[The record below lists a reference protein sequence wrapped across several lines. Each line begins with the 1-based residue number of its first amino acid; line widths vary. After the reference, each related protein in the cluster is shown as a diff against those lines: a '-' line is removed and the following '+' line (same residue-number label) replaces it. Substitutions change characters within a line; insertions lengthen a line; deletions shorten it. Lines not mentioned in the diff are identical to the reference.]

1 MELLCGGCGRTISV
15 ADGKPGGEVEC
26 AHCGRKIRI
35 PAMGRHEAPRAEGE
49 VPSPLEP
56 GDDMADEFLTKAR
69 LSLRKKLLM
78 VCGSCGERL
87 TVEQRLAGNVMRC
100 PACGESI
107 RIPELAYDE
116 PIEAEELMTEA
127 ADRTEALDAGRRA
140 PPEEE
145 EPVAEGE
152 PHRHRP
158 AEAAMVEAAVEP
170 PLPFE
175 GRSRRGPLPIVL
187 AAVAA
192 TVLGLGAGY
201 AIWGGHKDT
210 PPPPDKQVGSAGTR
224 GAPVASAPKPSPSSR
239 PTAPPRPPTGN
250 RDPRPATK
258 AQPGVRVV
266 RAGLSALAGGGAVP
280 APLKQAFVRVT
291 ARMSAGDKPLAFRA
305 AGGGVVLD
313 IVKRKIPAL
322 GVASPGGPVPQAGRD
337 ATITIAAAGTREE
350 TFVFLAPGDVAAGTL
365 KIAGLG
371 DANLPALPK
380 LRLPPPGAVA
390 GTYVEQARRLKFA
403 FSHPVMERLRL
414 SPGQQL
420 VITPAGERFNVRIA
434 DAGISGQAT
443 PGDDGLCAA
452 TLTDGRSR
460 LDCRLRLVASP
471 AAVILYLA
479 EKPFHQIVY
488 GRK

>member
-1 MELLCGGCGRTISV
+1 MELLCGGCGRTTSV
-15 ADGKPGGEVEC
+15 ADEQLGDEIEC

-35 PAMGRHEAPRAEGE
+35 PAVGRHEAPRAEE
-49 VPSPLEP
+49 EALRPLEP

-127 ADRTEALDAGRRA
+127 ADRTEALDAGRHA

-145 EPVAEGE
+145 PGAEGE

-158 AEAAMVEAAVEP
+158 AEAAMVTAAVEP
-170 PLPFE
+170 ASPSEFVLE

-201 AIWGGHKDT
+201 AIWGRHEAT
-210 PPPPDKQVGSAGTR
+210 PPP
-224 GAPVASAPKPSPSSR
+224 KPGSR
-239 PTAPPRPPTGN
+239 PAAPPRPPTGN
-250 RDPRPATK
+250 PDPRPAPK
-258 AQPGVRVV
+258 AQPGVKVV
-266 RAGLSALAGGGAVP
+266 RADLSALAGGGAVP
-280 APLKQAFVRVT
+280 APLNQAFVRVT
-291 ARMSAGDKPLAFRA
+291 ARMSAG
-305 AGGGVVLD
+305 
-313 IVKRKIPAL
+313 
-322 GVASPGGPVPQAGRD
+322 
-337 ATITIAAAGTREE
+337 GTREE
-350 TFVFLAPGDVAAGTL
+350 TFVLLAPADVAVGTL
-365 KIAGLG
+365 TIAGPG
-371 DANLPALPK
+371 DAPLPALPK
-380 LRLPPPGAVA
+380 LRVPPPGAVA
-390 GTYVEQARRLKFA
+390 GTYVEQARHLKFA

-420 VITPAGERFNVRIA
+420 VITPAGDRFNVRIA
-434 DAGISGQAT
+434 AAGISGQAT

>member
-1 MELLCGGCGRTISV
+1 MELLCGGCGRTTSV
-15 ADGKPGGEVEC
+15 ADGKLGGEVEC
-26 AHCGRKIRI
+26 THCGRKIRI
-35 PAMGRHEAPRAEGE
+35 PAMGRHEAPRAEE
-49 VPSPLEP
+49 EALRPLEP

-116 PIEAEELMTEA
+116 PIEALELMTEA
-127 ADRTEALDAGRRA
+127 GDRTEALDAGRRA

-145 EPVAEGE
+145 EPGAEGE

-158 AEAAMVEAAVEP
+158 AEAAMVAAAVEP
-170 PLPFE
+170 ASPSEAVLK

-192 TVLGLGAGY
+192 TVLGLGVGY
-201 AIWGGHKDT
+201 AIWGRHEAT
-210 PPPPDKQVGSAGTR
+210 PPQPDKQPGTAGAR
-224 GAPVASAPKPSPSSR
+224 GALPASAPKPSP
-239 PTAPPRPPTGN
+239 
-250 RDPRPATK
+250 K
-258 AQPGVRVV
+258 AQPGVKVV

-280 APLKQAFVRVT
+280 APLNQAFVRVT

-322 GVASPGGPVPQAGRD
+322 GVAWGGEPLPQAGRD

-350 TFVFLAPGDVAAGTL
+350 TFVFLAPGDVAVGTL

-371 DANLPALPK
+371 DAPLPELPK
-380 LRLPPPGAVA
+380 LRVLPPGAVA
-390 GTYVEQARRLKFA
+390 GTYVEQARHLKFA

-414 SPGQQL
+414 APGQQL
-420 VITPAGERFNVRIA
+420 VITPAGDRFNVKIA
-434 DAGISGQAT
+434 AAGISGQAT
-443 PGDDGLCAA
+443 SGDDGLCAA

-479 EKPFHQIVY
+479 DEPFHQIVY